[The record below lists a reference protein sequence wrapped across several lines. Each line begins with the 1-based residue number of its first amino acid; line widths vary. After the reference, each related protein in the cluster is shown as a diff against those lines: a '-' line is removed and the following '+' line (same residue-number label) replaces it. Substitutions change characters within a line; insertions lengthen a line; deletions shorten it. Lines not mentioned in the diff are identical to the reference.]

1 MNNRSNKKQKYGS
14 PSSIRSDE
22 HVNSHTRF
30 EQNIQSI
37 AANDDFI
44 SLNFDD
50 FSTEDTGADSLNIN
64 NSRKRKRLQDE
75 GDDDNQ
81 PDLSM
86 FPWLPFK
93 RSGSSSPRPS
103 VKKILENE
111 TSSLLAYLEPTKA
124 ESRMREYLIHKIR
137 TVVKEIAPFAAVEVF
152 GSFSTNLYLPNSD
165 IDIVI
170 QDNIR
175 LRPIACALQ
184 DAGVC
189 QNPLVI
195 EKASV
200 PVIKLEDSLTGIK
213 VDITLDSDS
222 GIVSADCINKMIR
235 QQPGLRPL
243 TLLIKLF
250 LSLRKHN
257 EVFTG
262 GLGGYAIVCMVM
274 NFLQMH
280 PKVAAGE
287 IDPLENIGTLLL
299 DFLQLYGISFQMEE
313 LGISVDKKGSYYGKS
328 RYLKSRN
335 GKPIFAIRDPM
346 DRDNDLGMKS
356 YNAIY
361 ICKAFRSAYMLMTH
375 RAFELE
381 KMLSK
386 NMLDPNLSNG
396 IQLSILSKVF
406 YIPRDMEQMR
416 ENMVDVYS
424 NHLWSG
430 EKAAESFDWDASELA

>member
-1 MNNRSNKKQKYGS
+1 MTVTSLS
-14 PSSIRSDE
+14 
-22 HVNSHTRF
+22 
-30 EQNIQSI
+30 
-37 AANDDFI
+37 ANDDFI

-50 FSTEDTGADSLNIN
+50 LSTADTGADSLNIN

-75 GDDDNQ
+75 EDDNDNQ
-81 PDLSM
+81 PDLSL
-86 FPWLPFK
+86 FPWFPFK
-93 RSGSSSPRPS
+93 RSGTSSPRPS

-170 QDNIR
+170 QDKLR
-175 LRPIACALQ
+175 LSPIARALER
-184 DAGVC
+184 AGVC
-189 QNPLVI
+189 SNPLVI
-195 EKASV
+195 QKASV

-213 VDITLDSDS
+213 VDITLDSNS
-222 GIVSADCINKMIR
+222 GIKSANCINKMIR

-299 DFLQLYGISFQMEE
+299 DFLQLYGISFQMED
-313 LGISVDKKGSYYGKS
+313 LGISVNKKGSYYGKS
-328 RYLKSRN
+328 RYIKSKN

-346 DRDNDLGMKS
+346 DRENDLGMKS
-356 YNAIY
+356 YNAMY

-386 NMLDPNLSNG
+386 NMLNPNQSNG

-406 YIPRDMEQMR
+406 YIPRDMEQLR
-416 ENMVDVYS
+416 ETMIDVYS

-430 EKAAESFDWDASELA
+430 EEAAESFDWDDSELA